1 MFFTSIGIPFVMDAS
16 LVDLFVA
23 LAFGIMDFF
32 VILFNIVTAIVIVFL
47 ERRKPTTALA
57 WLMILFF
64 IPLLGFILYL
74 FFGRHLYK
82 DYVFQKKTE
91 ADLALIKKVDDE
103 GAASLP
109 PGPLPAEISFM
120 ERFRGMVPMLMR
132 QGQAGISF
140 GNDVVVYT
148 DGKDK
153 FEALLNAIR
162 SAQTFVHIEYYL
174 VRNDECGRKLVSE
187 LAAKA
192 REGVEVRFLVDAVG
206 AHSLPK
212 TFFQELTDAGGKVAV
227 FFPFL
232 IPFLNLR
239 INHRNHRKI
248 LVVDGTVGLLG
259 GFNIGKEYLGKGPL
273 GYWRDTHLLIRGPG
287 IKGLETRFIM
297 DWNHSSKDRIDP
309 SGRYYPVAGATGTTA
324 LQIVSSGPDNP
335 EMAIR
340 DGFVSLIGAAR
351 ESVYIQ
357 TPYLV
362 PDDLVFQVLSL
373 AARSGLDVR
382 IIIPCKPDHPF
393 VFWSSHSYLG
403 DLIDSGVRGYTYE
416 KGFIHSKTI
425 VIDGIA
431 GSVGTA
437 NWDIRSFSLNF
448 ETNAFFYDPILGKK
462 MKEVFLADL
471 SDCSELTRER
481 YASRSTTVKIKE
493 GVSRLLSYL
502 Q

>member
-1 MFFTSIGIPFVMDAS
+1 MDAS
-16 LVDLFVA
+16 LVDLFVS

-32 VILFNIVTAIVIVFL
+32 VILFNIVTAIVIIFL

-91 ADLALIKKVDDE
+91 ADMALIRKVDPQGE
-103 GAASLP
+103 PTFP
-109 PGPLPAEISFM
+109 PGPLPEELPFM
-120 ERFRGMVPMLMR
+120 ERFQGMVRMLMR
-132 QGQAGISF
+132 QGQADLSY

-153 FEALLNAIR
+153 FEALLSSIR
-162 SAQTFVHIEYYL
+162 SARTFVHIEYYL
-174 VRNDECGRKLVSE
+174 VRNDECGRQLVSE

-212 TFFQELTDAGGKVAV
+212 TFFNELTSAGGKFSV

-248 LVVDGTVGLLG
+248 LVADGTVGLLG
-259 GFNIGKEYLGKGPL
+259 GFNIGKEYLGRGPL
-273 GYWRDTHLLIRGPG
+273 GYWRDTHLLIKGPG
-287 IKGLETRFIM
+287 IRGLETRFIM
-297 DWNHSSKDRIDP
+297 DWNHSSKDQIEP
-309 SGRYYPVAGATGTTA
+309 SERYYPVAGTGGTTGI
-324 LQIVSSGPDNP
+324 QIVSSGPDNP

-340 DGFVSLIGAAR
+340 DGFVSLIAAAR

-357 TPYLV
+357 TPYFV
-362 PDDLVFQVLSL
+362 PDDLVFQSLSL
-373 AARSGLDVR
+373 AARSGIDVR
-382 IIIPCKPDHPF
+382 VIIPCKPDHPF

-448 ETNAFFYDPILGKK
+448 ETNAFFYDPVLGNH
-462 MKEVFLADL
+462 MREVFTRDLA
-471 SDCSELTRER
+471 DCSELTRER
-481 YASRSTTVKIKE
+481 YAARSTKVKIKE